1 MIEAKDA
8 IECTQKYLR
17 NFCTPWQEDGS
28 WPPNYE
34 RLDGM
39 NDTLCHVN
47 RRTVNGHRPPIILWS
62 VNLPGHSCGD
72 CGYVMVV
79 DTDDEAMVK
88 EAIDLAKEKADI
100 ALDRLLTQLKLDPL
114 IRRGEESPCDV
125 SPQPLS

>member
-1 MIEAKDA
+1 MPCA
-8 IECTQKYLR
+8 ICYGNELFPYGDEK
-17 NFCTPWQEDGS
+17 
-28 WPPNYE
+28 
-34 RLDGM
+34 
-39 NDTLCHVN
+39 
-47 RRTVNGHRPPIILWS
+47 NGFRF
-62 VNLPGHSCGD
+62 VKCGD